1 MNQYDNIEFDTTHF
15 GSKGLK
21 LVDFCQNTSGRLIR
35 MGHHITAIL
44 LKGDYDI
51 SLAES
56 FDLLGVRL
64 DNTITMFFIDSY
76 FSAYWQVKLGITG
89 FLDRNY
95 ADYLPS
101 ENVLVHL
108 MEQISKQKDPIFALI
123 ETDYFGG
130 IGKQYANVS
139 TNKVLVDRNIKTI
152 NQALAYLEVKR
163 RSKLEEFDTVGLGN
177 YRSNPEYLEKYTDR
191 ANELDL

>member
-1 MNQYDNIEFDTTHF
+1 
-15 GSKGLK
+15 
-21 LVDFCQNTSGRLIR
+21 

-64 DNTITMFFIDSY
+64 DNTITMFFIDNY

-89 FLDRNY
+89 FLDRND

-101 ENVLVHL
+101 ENVLAHL

-130 IGKQYANVS
+130 MGKQYANVYR
-139 TNKVLVDRNIKTI
+139 NKVLVDKNIKTI
-152 NQALAYLEVKR
+152 NQALAYLGVKR
-163 RSKLEEFDTVGLGN
+163 RSKVDEFDTVGLGN
-177 YRSNPEYLEKYTDR
+177 YRSNPEYLEKYTDL